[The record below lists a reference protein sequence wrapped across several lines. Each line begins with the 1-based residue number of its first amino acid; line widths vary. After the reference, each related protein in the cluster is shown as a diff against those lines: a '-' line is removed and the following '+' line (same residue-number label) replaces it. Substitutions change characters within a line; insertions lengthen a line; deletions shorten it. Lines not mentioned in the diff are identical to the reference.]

1 MLGESKMKMPIHARI
16 FQARSAICCRSAV
29 KNRISTMAAA
39 LSAATIFSTQSFAQA
54 LDVVS
59 TNGPQLFGI
68 SLRSF
73 EIAQFAVFAGSMI
86 AALASALWLIRER
99 GRVAAQN
106 TALTAKLGIQTSRL
120 NQLEALSAADG
131 QQAIVW
137 SKGDAKAA
145 IVGALEKGSGAPTT
159 RAHILAFGRWL
170 EPSSATR
177 LEHSIEELRTNA
189 HPFNDVIETLNGTP
203 LEVTGRT
210 SGGSAIVRFANLS
223 RERTAHAHLVSA
235 HERVSRTTETLQ
247 SLMDRVD
254 MPIWVRTADGR
265 LSWVNQKFADA
276 VECEDSDAVVE
287 KHAELFGSQ
296 MLRSI
301 SVECNERGSFAG
313 EVPTVIGGDRFLFN
327 VVETTGPFGSAGL
340 GIDKTEA
347 DAVRNEFHKTIR
359 SHEETLD
366 KLTTAVAMFDESE
379 KLQFH
384 NQAFAKL
391 WSLDAVFL
399 EQVPNVT
406 MFLDRLRTEGQLP
419 EQPEWRRW
427 KDELLG
433 AFRATETQEHWW
445 HLPDGRT
452 VRVVLNPHPK
462 GGLTWVFENL
472 TERIDLESRYKTMV
486 QVQGETLDNLAEGV
500 VVFGSD
506 GMLQLANP
514 AFEKFWDL
522 DGVMQREGVH
532 ISDITDTVTAR
543 GNDLDTWQEFAGTI
557 TAFDEDRTSAVG
569 QAEVNDRTL
578 SWMIVP
584 LPNGQTMITFVDI
597 TAADQIERALR
608 DRNDALERTAHL
620 RNRFIQHV
628 SYELRS
634 PLTSIMGFT
643 DLLAMQQI
651 GELNEKQREYIG
663 HIEMSSQALLE
674 TTDDI
679 LDLASV
685 DAGIME
691 LNFEQVEI
699 EPVMRDA
706 TAKIQDRMEELNIDL
721 ALRIAPDAG
730 AIVADKIRLVQIME
744 NVLSNAV
751 DFAPESS
758 TITFTCER
766 MEDGVIFKVRDKGKG
781 IDADAL
787 RNVFDRFH
795 TEGAGRSRGP
805 GLGLAIVKSFVDMHD
820 GDVTI
825 NSTPDRGTEVAMKF
839 PQTPSRVSVAAE

>member
-1 MLGESKMKMPIHARI
+1 MLGESKMKMPIPACI
-16 FQARSAICCRSAV
+16 FQTRSAIWCRSAV
-29 KNRISTMAAA
+29 KNRVSTAVSA
-39 LSAATIFSTQSFAQA
+39 LSAATILSTQTFAQS
-54 LDVVS
+54 LDTVS
-59 TNGPQLFGI
+59 SNGPELFGI

-106 TALTAKLGIQTSRL
+106 TALTTKLAIQTSRL

-159 RAHILAFGRWL
+159 RAQLLAFGRWL
-170 EPSSATR
+170 EPGSATR

-189 HPFNDVIETLNGTP
+189 HPFSDVVETLNGTP

-210 SGGSAIVRFANLS
+210 SGGSAILRFANLS

-247 SLMDRVD
+247 SLMDKVD
-254 MPIWVRTADGR
+254 MPIWVRSADGR
-265 LSWVNQKFADA
+265 LSWVNQKFANA

-287 KHAELFGSQ
+287 KHAELFGTQ

-301 SVECNERGSFAG
+301 SLECSEKGSFAG
-313 EVPTVIGGDRFLFN
+313 EVPTVIGGDRYLFN

-391 WSLDAVFL
+391 WNLDAAFL

-445 HLPDGRT
+445 HLPDSRT

-506 GMLQLANP
+506 GVLQLANP

-522 DGVMQREGVH
+522 DDVMQRDGVH
-532 ISDITDTVTAR
+532 ISDITNVVTAR
-543 GNDLDTWQEFAGTI
+543 GHDPDAWQDFAGTV
-557 TAFDEDRTSAVG
+557 TAFDEDRTSSVG
-569 QAEVNDRTL
+569 QSEVNDKTL
-578 SWMIVP
+578 SWMVVP

-651 GELNEKQREYIG
+651 GDLNEKQREYIG

-691 LNFEQVEI
+691 LNFEEVEI

-706 TAKIQDRMEELNIDL
+706 TAKIHVRMEELNIDL

-730 AIVADKIRLVQIME
+730 SIVADRIRIVQVME

-751 DFAPESS
+751 DFAPENS

-781 IDADAL
+781 IDEDAL

-820 GDVTI
+820 GEVTI
-825 NSTPDRGTEVAMKF
+825 DSTPDRGTEVAMKF
-839 PQTPSRVSVAAE
+839 PQTPSRFSVAAE